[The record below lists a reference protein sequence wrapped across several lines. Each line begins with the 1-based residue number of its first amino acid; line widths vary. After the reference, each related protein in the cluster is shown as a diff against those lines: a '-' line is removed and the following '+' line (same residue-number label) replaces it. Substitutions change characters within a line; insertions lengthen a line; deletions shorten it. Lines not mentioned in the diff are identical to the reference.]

1 MTARIGA
8 DVVNLTIFLSKMGQK
23 FAGLASC
30 ALLLVPAYAAAESA
44 IPKFASVAIEAGI
57 THEYAGEWAYFVGGG
72 VAVFD
77 CDLDGDADLY
87 FAGGADPAKLFK
99 NESSDAG
106 LRFTQTANSG
116 VEEQA
121 VTGAYPLD
129 FDSDGVADLALLR
142 VGENKLYRGLGDCR
156 FEAANGAL
164 GIEGGDQWTTAFSA
178 TWEGPNRLPSLAF
191 GNYVNRAAWLAL
203 HTPFGEDDD
212 RARRLDTCPDNV
224 LFRPASSDAASYAP
238 AIALSP
244 GHCTL
249 SLLFSDWNRSGRPDL
264 RVSNDR
270 YYYRDDGEEQL
281 WRMAGTPS
289 LYGPEDGWEHMQIW
303 GMGIASHDVTGDG
316 FPDYFLS
323 SMANNSL
330 NTLTRATDRPVYH
343 DIAHEIGATAE
354 QPHIGT
360 DERPSTAWHAQ
371 FADVNND
378 GWVDLFIAK
387 GNVEEMEEAAAE
399 DPNNLLL
406 GQPDGRFREVAAEA
420 GTASTALSRGG
431 ALVDLDRDGLLD
443 IVVVNRLSNVE
454 IFHNQS
460 PDTGHWLQIRL
471 RQQGTN
477 RDAIGAWIEVRA
489 GDRLWRQEVVIGGG
503 HGSGQLGWRHFGL
516 GLAEDAE
523 IRVQW
528 PDGTWSPWQHTAGD
542 RFLTLERGHQL
553 SALDNRAD

>member
-1 MTARIGA
+1 MTARNGA
-8 DVVNLTIFLSKMGQK
+8 DIVKLTNLLSKYGPK
-23 FAGLASC
+23 GAALAVFACSLF
-30 ALLLVPAYAAAESA
+30 PAFATAETA
-44 IPKFASVAIEAGI
+44 IPRFESVALDAGVQ
-57 THEYAGEWAYFVGGG
+57 HEYTGEWAYFVGGG
-72 VAVFD
+72 VAVLD
-77 CDLDGDADLY
+77 CDQDGDADLY
-87 FAGGADPAKLFK
+87 FAGGANPAKLFK
-99 NESSDAG
+99 NESTDAG
-106 LRFTQTANSG
+106 LRFSQSAESG
-116 VEEQA
+116 VEEEA

-129 FDSDGVADLALLR
+129 FDNDGHADLALLR

-156 FEAANGAL
+156 FAPANAAL
-164 GIEGGDQWTTAFSA
+164 GIEGGERWTTAFSA
-178 TWEGPNRLPSLAF
+178 TWESRNQLPTLAF

-203 HTPFGEDDD
+203 HTPFGEDGD
-212 RARRLDTCPDNV
+212 RQGRLDTCPDNV
-224 LFRPASSDAASYAP
+224 LFRPASSDATAYAP
-238 AIALSP
+238 PIALSP

-281 WRMAGTPS
+281 WHMTATPT
-289 LYGPEDGWEHMQIW
+289 LYGPDDGWEHMQIW
-303 GMGIASHDVTGDG
+303 GMGIASHDVSGDG
-316 FPDYFLS
+316 FPEYFLS

-330 NTLTRATDRPVYH
+330 NTLQGATDRPIYH
-343 DIAHEIGATAE
+343 DIAHEIGVMAE

-406 GQPDGRFREVAAEA
+406 GQADGQFREAAAEA

-431 ALVDLDRDGLLD
+431 ALVDLDRDGRLD

-460 PDTGHWLQIRL
+460 TGTGHWLQVRL
-471 RQQGTN
+471 RQSGVN

-489 GDRLWRQEVVIGGG
+489 GERLWRQEVVIGGG
-503 HGSGQLGWRHFGL
+503 HGSGQLGWHHFGL
-516 GLAEDAE
+516 GAAEAVE

-528 PDGTWSPWQHTAGD
+528 PDGEWSAWQPAGSN
-542 RFLTLERGHQL
+542 RFMTLERGQQL
-553 SALDNRAD
+553 SALAD